1 MVIGHRETESNMTS
15 GLFVT
20 GTDTG
25 VGKTDVAAL
34 IAQSLARAG
43 CRVGAYKPAASGCV
57 KEEGDL
63 VSDDAVALWNAAGRP
78 GKLEAVCPQRFA
90 APLAPHLAAR
100 AEGKQVDCELLRSGV
115 KYWQERTDIVIVEG
129 AGGLLSPISDADFVA
144 DLAVEF
150 GYPLVIVA
158 ANRIGVINQTLQ
170 TLLVAKTYCGGM
182 PVAAVVLN
190 DVEQS
195 SDDPSRASNLS
206 ELRRLCE
213 VPVTYLQHAGERFDP
228 QTDWFQLARR
238 G

>member
-1 MVIGHRETESNMTS
+1 LVIGHLKR
-15 GLFVT
+15 GLFIT

-25 VGKTDVAAL
+25 VGKTYVAAL
-34 IAQSLARAG
+34 VSMSLQRAG
-43 CRVGAYKPAASGCV
+43 HTVGVYKPAASGCRTEHCSV
-57 KEEGDL
+57 LQSE
-63 VSDDAVALWNAAGRP
+63 DAVLLWEAAGRP
-78 GKLEAVCPQRFA
+78 GELDAVCPQRFT

-100 AEGKQVDCELLRSGV
+100 DEGKRVDRELLRSGL
-115 KYWQERTDIVIVEG
+115 KYWQDRSDIVVVEG
-129 AGGLLSPISDADFVA
+129 AGGLLSPISDDDFVA

-170 TLLVAKTYCGGM
+170 TLHVAKSYRSAM

-195 SDDPSRASNLS
+195 SDDPSRANNLS
-206 ELRRLCE
+206 ELQRLCE
-213 VPVTYLQHAGERFDP
+213 VPVLTQVQHLADDVKP
-228 QTDWFQLARR
+228 QINWFELVRR